1 MQHNWTNVPSLCNLK
16 YFSCPHYEFV
26 IHNVLLLCAIMYHTH
41 NEFVVVSTLVFAP
54 WVSCNNFA
62 PGAVWHRTSHHN
74 GKSSMDCCMVLFQ
87 SLTTMALIQKKCS
100 KAASKWSNFCVWHML
115 TNLECYCSLA
125 TILPPPQPP
134 NLLQAEICFCDIH
147 GLPQLSH
154 LDCWPS
160 PVLSKTILD
169 LNTVVFNNIV
179 PDVPHDIA
187 PKHCRSNI
195 TQHSAI
201 KWLQNIK

>member
-1 MQHNWTNVPSLCNLK
+1 MQHNWTNVPPLCNLK

-87 SLTTMALIQKKCS
+87 SWLQWLWSKKY
-100 KAASKWSNFCVWHML
+100 AAKLPANEVIFCVAHDNKFGMLLLFGDNPAATTTTQPAAGRNLFLWHTWVASTLPSGLL
-115 TNLECYCSLA
+115 TK
-125 TILPPPQPP
+125 
-134 NLLQAEICFCDIH
+134 
-147 GLPQLSH
+147 
-154 LDCWPS
+154 PS
-160 PVLSKTILD
+160 IE
-169 LNTVVFNNIV
+169 
-179 PDVPHDIA
+179 
-187 PKHCRSNI
+187 
-195 TQHSAI
+195 
-201 KWLQNIK
+201 